1 MQRIPINSG
10 KIMENLIEIQNIKTH
25 FFTDEGVVKA
35 VDGVSFTI
43 RKNEVL
49 GIVGESG
56 CGKSVL
62 FRSILRLEQKPGK
75 IVEGKILF
83 NRNDEVVDLA
93 ALEKDSETLRAIQ
106 GKEISM
112 IFQEP
117 MVSLSPIYT
126 VGDQIA
132 EGLLEHGMDKVE
144 AREKSIEMLRLVG
157 MNKPDKNVDEYPH
170 QLSGGMR
177 QRVMIAMALSLNPK
191 LIIADEPTTALDV
204 TTQAQILEL
213 MSNVRNSVH
222 GSIVYITH
230 DLGVIAETTE
240 RVIVMYLG
248 KIMEIAS
255 TRTLFDKPAHPYTRA
270 LLKSVPGFGQR
281 KGTNP
286 LFNIKGMIPNPFE
299 RPKGCPFFPRCT
311 EVDEGLPCENELP
324 EPGEIEN
331 DHWAACFKYRGGQ
344 K

>member
-1 MQRIPINSG
+1 
-10 KIMENLIEIQNIKTH
+10 MENLIDVQNLKTH
-25 FFTDEGVVKA
+25 FFTDEGVIKA
-35 VDGVSFTI
+35 VDGVSFFI

-62 FRSILRLEQKPGK
+62 FRSILRIEQKPGK
-75 IVEGKILF
+75 IIEGNIFF
-83 NRNDEVVDLA
+83 NKDDEVVDMA
-93 ALEKDSETLRAIQ
+93 ALEKDSAELRAIQ
-106 GKEISM
+106 GKDISM

-117 MVSLSPIYT
+117 MVSLSPLYT
-126 VGDQIA
+126 VGYQIA
-132 EGLLEHGMDKVE
+132 EGLLEHTEMTKVQ
-144 AREKSIEMLRLVG
+144 ARERAIEMLRLVG
-157 MNKPDKNVDEYPH
+157 LSKPEKNVDDYPH

-177 QRVMIAMALSLNPK
+177 QRVMIAMALSMNPK

-213 MSNVRNSVH
+213 MSSMRSSIN

-248 KIMEIAS
+248 KIMEIAD
-255 TRTLFDKPAHPYTRA
+255 TRTLFDDPAHPYTKA
-270 LLKSVPGFGQR
+270 LLKAVPGFGQR
-281 KGTNP
+281 KGLNP

-299 RPKGCPFFPRCT
+299 RPRGCPFYPRCT
-311 EVDEGLPCENELP
+311 EVDNKLPCESKLP
-324 EPGEIEN
+324 ETEEISTG
-331 DHWAACFKYRGGQ
+331 HFVSCFRYQGAAK
-344 K
+344 

>member
-1 MQRIPINSG
+1 
-10 KIMENLIEIQNIKTH
+10 MENLLEVHDLKTH
-25 FFTDEGVVKA
+25 FFTDEGVIKA
-35 VDGVSFTI
+35 VDGVSFNI

-62 FRSILRLEQKPGK
+62 FRSILRIEQKPGK

-83 NRNDEVVDLA
+83 DSGDEVVDLA
-93 ALEKDSETLRAIQ
+93 ALEKDSEKLRSIQ
-106 GKEISM
+106 GKEIAM
-112 IFQEP
+112 VFQEP
-117 MVSLSPIYT
+117 MVSLSPLYT
-126 VGDQIA
+126 IGDQIA
-132 EGLLEHGMDKVE
+132 EGIIEHTGITKGE
-144 AREKSIEMLRLVG
+144 ARERSIELLRLVG
-157 MNKPDKNVDEYPH
+157 MNKPEKNVDEYPH

-177 QRVMIAMALSLNPK
+177 QRVIIAMALSLNPK

-204 TTQAQILEL
+204 TTQAQILDL
-213 MSNVRNSVH
+213 MGHMRNSIQ

-248 KIMEIAS
+248 KIMEIAD
-255 TRTLFDKPAHPYTRA
+255 TRILFDKPAHPYTRA
-270 LLKSVPGFGQR
+270 LLKAIPGYGQR
-281 KGTNP
+281 KGINP

-311 EVDEGLPCENELP
+311 EVEAKLPCENKLP
-324 EPGEIEN
+324 DLIEIESG
-331 DHWAACFKYRGGQ
+331 HSVSCFKYFGGSI
-344 K
+344 